1 MNTSTLSLQTIWFFF
16 VLLILRTRCMFFS
29 CCWLQRRCA
38 RKGIWLYSLINFMKV
53 GTRIFSHIF
62 CLHSCTISWS
72 IPISVYY
79 MKRKELKLVCPFS
92 IIALIVLYSTVLKK
106 HTHTHTQEKNG
117 VCCIWISSR
126 RPHIFCVA
134 WKHEYGLRACVMIS
148 TSIFLSAEQTHNEHK
163 WIVGDGRGSHRG
175 FPWTGS
181 VSSSLP
187 HQKLLNNS

>member
-106 HTHTHTQEKNG
+106 HTHTHTHRKKMVCAVFGFLAEDLIFSVWPGNMSMAWEPVWWSQLLFSSVRSRHIMNINGLLVMEEDHTEDFLGQGLFHPPSPTKN
-117 VCCIWISSR
+117 
-126 RPHIFCVA
+126 
-134 WKHEYGLRACVMIS
+134 Y
-148 TSIFLSAEQTHNEHK
+148 
-163 WIVGDGRGSHRG
+163 
-175 FPWTGS
+175 
-181 VSSSLP
+181 
-187 HQKLLNNS
+187 